1 MSSWKVTLFGKFN
14 IAYDGKKIS
23 RIKARKVQELLC
35 YLLIFKDHPQPRES
49 LSEVLWPDQPP
60 EKSRKYLRQTLWR
73 LQSNLRING
82 RSSDPLLL
90 IEQDWIQLNLPA
102 DFWQD
107 VVEFEKVFNL
117 VKGKKVQ
124 ELSVGDFRSL
134 EYAAEIYR
142 GDLLEG
148 WYQDW
153 CIFERERFQ
162 TMHLMLLDKLVQY
175 CELQQWY
182 EIGLA
187 YGLEILR
194 QDQAY
199 ERTHRQLMRL
209 YFLAGNRTEALHQY
223 VRCIA
228 ALRDDLGVEPSESTK
243 QLYEQIRLDTFKHP
257 NPVVENAHSQ
267 ADESTFVVNEALGH
281 LEQFAET
288 MKTIE
293 SKVQKEIDIL
303 ENALSEQS

>member
-14 IAYDGKKIS
+14 IAYDGKKIN

-35 YLLIFKDHPQPRES
+35 YLLIFKDHPQPREL
-49 LSEVLWPDQPP
+49 LSEALWRDHPA

-73 LQSNLRING
+73 LQSNLRMNG

-102 DFWQD
+102 DFWLD
-107 VVEFEKVFNL
+107 VVEFEKIFDL
-117 VKGKKVQ
+117 VKGKKAQ
-124 ELSVGDFRSL
+124 ELSVRDFRSL
-134 EYAAEIYR
+134 ENAAEIYT
-142 GDLLEG
+142 GNLLEG

-182 EIGLA
+182 EIGLT

-194 QDQAY
+194 HDQAY

-223 VRCIA
+223 ARCVT
-228 ALRDDLGVEPSESTK
+228 ALQDDLGVEPSERTK
-243 QLYEQIRLDTFKHP
+243 QLHEQIRLDTFKQP
-257 NPVVENAHSQ
+257 NPVVENAPSQ
-267 ADESTFVVNEALGH
+267 VDESTFALNKVLGH
-281 LEQFAET
+281 LERFAET

-293 SKVQKEIDIL
+293 SKVQQEIDVL
-303 ENALSEQS
+303 ESTLSEQN

>member
-14 IAYDGKKIS
+14 IAYDGMKIS
-23 RIKARKVQELLC
+23 RIKARKVQELFC
-35 YLLIFKDHPQPRES
+35 YLLIFKDHPQPREL
-49 LSEVLWPDQPP
+49 LSEALWRDHPA

-73 LQSNLRING
+73 LQSNLRMSG

-102 DFWQD
+102 DFWLD
-107 VVEFEKVFNL
+107 VVEFEKIFDL
-117 VKGKKVQ
+117 VKGKKAQ
-124 ELSVGDFRSL
+124 ELSVRDFRSL
-134 EYAAEIYR
+134 ENAAEIYT
-142 GDLLEG
+142 GNLLEG

-182 EIGLA
+182 EIGLT

-194 QDQAY
+194 HDQAY

-223 VRCIA
+223 ARCVT
-228 ALRDDLGVEPSESTK
+228 ALQDDLGVKPSERTK
-243 QLYEQIRLDTFKHP
+243 QLHEQICLDTFNKP
-257 NPVVENAHSQ
+257 IPLWKTRIPR
-267 ADESTFVVNEALGH
+267 ST
-281 LEQFAET
+281 
-288 MKTIE
+288 
-293 SKVQKEIDIL
+293 S
-303 ENALSEQS
+303 